1 MKLFVYWNWKSAL
14 FSALWRCPVFF
25 FTTLKFGMQAALAAV
40 TVELWFRVA
49 ISGVMGAATQWLAKL
64 RPAWM
69 VALILLVAMP
79 VVSHALQYVVHR
91 WQGTPNLRAGVL
103 WSMSLTAINALFNWY
118 VMRRG
123 ALLTGGAG
131 QSLGADLREMPRL
144 IAGFVMAGPRLLL
157 ERFKSSSGL

>member
-1 MKLFVYWNWKSAL
+1 LYWNWKSAL
-14 FSALWRCPVFF
+14 LSAFWRCPVFF

-49 ISGVMGAATQWLAKL
+49 VSGVMGAATQWLSKL
-64 RPAWM
+64 RPAWLM
-69 VALILLVAMP
+69 ALILVVAMP
-79 VVSHALQYVVHR
+79 VVTHTMQYVVHR

-103 WSMSLTAINALFNWY
+103 WSMLLTVVNALFNLY

-131 QSLGADLREMPRL
+131 QSLGADLRAMPRL
-144 IAGFVMAGPRLLL
+144 ILGFVVAGPRLLYGRL
-157 ERFKSSSGL
+157 RQI